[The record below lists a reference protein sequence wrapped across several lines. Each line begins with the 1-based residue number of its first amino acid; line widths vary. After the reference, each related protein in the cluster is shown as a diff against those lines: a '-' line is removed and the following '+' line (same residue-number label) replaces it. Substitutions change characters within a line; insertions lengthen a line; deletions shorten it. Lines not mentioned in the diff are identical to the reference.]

1 MGDSSAHG
9 LTDDHGSPKVLK
21 AMSVVASE
29 AHKVFPDIPI
39 FPAIGNND
47 FPGHYVLLNNTNWY
61 KTVLSHWAS
70 LILCSD
76 CPRNVERP
84 TTVEELTK
92 TFLEDGYYK
101 VNIAGEIQ
109 AFHWVSKEQQKSKG
123 IQRKSKLQ
131 MWKRRKSKPN
141 SPESHH
147 GKKIKRKKPNPNQI

>member
-1 MGDSSAHG
+1 MTISLKKHSFNKLLLCFFPFPASLCLLHFGLHEDCLYSVGDSSAHG

-61 KTVLSHWAS
+61 KTALSYWAS

-92 TFLEDGYYK
+92 TFLEDGYCK

-109 AFHWVSKEQQKSKG
+109 AFH
-123 IQRKSKLQ
+123 
-131 MWKRRKSKPN
+131 
-141 SPESHH
+141 
-147 GKKIKRKKPNPNQI
+147 